1 MNRDSIKDLRINYES
16 NELLEKNVFKNP
28 ISQFNTWFDDAIKS
42 GIREPNAM
50 VLSTI
55 SDNKPNSRIVLLK
68 GIENEGFVFFTNYNS
83 QKGSDLLYNPNAS
96 LNFFWDILERQ
107 VRINGHVE
115 KISEKESDLYF
126 WARPKGSQ
134 IGAWVSNQSEV
145 IENRD
150 IIEKKLEEF
159 TLKFENEEK
168 IPRPPHWG
176 GYILK
181 PESIEFWQGRTSRL
195 HDRLLYK
202 LQEDSSWKLERLSP

>member
-28 ISQFNTWFDDAIKS
+28 ILQFNTWFDDAIKS

-83 QKGSDLLYNPNAS
+83 QKGSDLLQNPNAS

-107 VRINGHVE
+107 VRINGLVE
-115 KISEKESDLYF
+115 KISEEESDLYF
-126 WARPKGSQ
+126 WSRPKGSQ

-176 GYILK
+176 GYRLI
-181 PESIEFWQGRTSRL
+181 PELIEFWQGRTSRL
-195 HDRLLYK
+195 HDRLQYI
-202 LQEDSSWKLERLSP
+202 LQEDSIWKLDRLSP